1 MQTPILYMHTV
12 KEKNNVQ
19 VLGKANAAQTII
31 FGHGFGSDQT
41 AFEPLVR
48 AFEADYKIVLFD
60 NVGGGRADIN
70 AFSPSRYST
79 IQGYVT
85 DLGDLLR
92 EFNLSNVIYVGHS
105 VNGMIGLL
113 SAIKYPSYFNKLVLL
128 GSSPRYLN
136 EPETGYIGGF
146 NMETLESLYH
156 AMSTNYY
163 AWASGFAQLV
173 VQNHDRPELAA
184 NFAKTLSSIRADIAL
199 SVAKAIFEM
208 DHRSDL
214 GKSSIPAMIV
224 QTSDD
229 PAVPEVVGDYMLKH
243 IPNSQLATVNT
254 KGHFPHVSAPEE
266 VISIIKS
273 FI

>member
-1 MQTPILYMHTV
+1 MHTV
-12 KEKNNVQ
+12 KEKNNVS
-19 VLGKANAAQTII
+19 VCGKANAAQTLI

-41 AFEPLVR
+41 AFAPLVK

-60 NVGGGRADIN
+60 NVGGGKADIN

-85 DLGDLLR
+85 DLGDILR
-92 EFNLSNVIYVGHS
+92 ELNLDNVVYVGHS
-105 VNGMIGLL
+105 VNGIIGLL
-113 SAIKYPSYFNKLVLL
+113 CAIKYPSYFNKLVLL

-136 EPETGYIGGF
+136 DPETGYVGGF
-146 NMETLESLYH
+146 NQDDLEQLYN

-184 NFAKTLSSIRADIAL
+184 NFAKSLSSIRADIAL

-208 DHRSDL
+208 DHRNDL
-214 GKSSIPAMIV
+214 GKSAIPAMIV
-224 QTSDD
+224 QTAND
-229 PAVPEVVGDYMLKH
+229 PAVPKVVGDYLLEH
-243 IPNSQLATVNT
+243 IPNSQLASVDT
-254 KGHFPHVSAPEE
+254 KGHFPHVSAPDE

>member
-1 MQTPILYMHTV
+1 MHTV
-12 KEKNNVQ
+12 KEKNNVHIR
-19 VLGKANAAQTII
+19 GKADAAQTII

-41 AFEPLVR
+41 AFEPLVK

-60 NVGGGRADIN
+60 NVGGGKADIN
-70 AFSPSRYST
+70 AFSPSRYSS

-92 EFNLSNVIYVGHS
+92 ELQLSDIIYVGHS

-136 EPETGYIGGF
+136 EPESGYIGGF
-146 NMETLESLYH
+146 NMEALEQLYH

-184 NFAKTLSSIRADIAL
+184 SFAKSLSSIRADIAL

-224 QTSDD
+224 QTTED
-229 PAVPEVVGDYMLKH
+229 PAVPKVVGAYMHQH
-243 IPNSQLATVNT
+243 ILNSQLATVDT
-254 KGHFPHVSAPEE
+254 EGHFPHVSAPEE

>member
-1 MQTPILYMHTV
+1 MLTV
-12 KEKNNVQ
+12 KEKNNVH
-19 VLGKANAAQTII
+19 VCGKADAAQTII

-41 AFEPLVR
+41 AFAPLVS

-60 NVGGGRADIN
+60 NVGGGQADIN

-92 EFNLSNVIYVGHS
+92 ELNLNNVSYVGHS

-136 EPETGYIGGF
+136 EPATGYVGGF
-146 NMETLESLYH
+146 TQDDLEQLYH

-173 VQNHDRPELAA
+173 VQNHDRPELAN

-208 DHRSDL
+208 DHRSEL
-214 GKSSIPAMIV
+214 VKSSLPALIV
-224 QTSDD
+224 QTTDD
-229 PAVPEVVGDYMLKH
+229 PAVPKVVGDYMHQH
-243 IPNSQLATVNT
+243 IPNSQLASVHTR
-254 KGHFPHVSAPEE
+254 GHFPHVSAPEE
-266 VISIIKS
+266 VISILKS